1 MQNEQNN
8 DTSMKSRSNLAAR
21 VDLGLRRFARQMACG
36 PVLRDGA
43 LSARVVGEFSAGKT
57 RLLRELLGDDVPEAL
72 APISSKDVQTRLPLE
87 VTYGAAPALS
97 VVERRQDCEQA
108 SEVAVL
114 DRFPARTELDA
125 YEPDQHRLRLCLPL
139 SQLMLH
145 GGDGLVADDGLP
157 RRLFLIDMPGW
168 NSGEDA
174 IAEEDAKATLNAE
187 VCLTLVYVS
196 ASTRLDS
203 AGNRKRLREFL
214 EALLDADFIESP
226 RLIFVLTYCSAAEQE
241 TLAVRARALVE
252 GLWAELSDDV
262 LSLEVLCADFGEMP
276 APTLQ
281 QFRQRFWAFLL
292 APLSD
297 RERPH
302 PWVAQIRAWQED
314 WDVRP
319 RLRLT
324 HALVEELRAL
334 VARIRPRGT
343 FLHGMNMHRVAGLND
358 EEIRAKLQKEWRR
371 QTGCGSLDVL
381 ATQFEAI
388 RLPADHPLA
397 LWWREVWF
405 DQARLLFSSVRTFF
419 AQAGRAIDA
428 VHNGTPDLE
437 RHLRRQ
443 LEKPYVRLQ
452 AAVDTS
458 FTRLVDQAC
467 RLSEFEPDKAVA
479 TLLSLSAMQARYEQ
493 HYTVQLQRLRSGEE
507 A

>member
-1 MQNEQNN
+1 
-8 DTSMKSRSNLAAR
+8 MKSRSNLAAR
-21 VDLGLRRFARQMACG
+21 VDIGLRRFAKHMACA
-36 PVLRDGA
+36 PVLQDGA

-87 VTYGAAPALS
+87 LTYGAAPALS
-97 VVERRQDCEQA
+97 VVARKHDCEQA
-108 SEVAVL
+108 SEIAVL
-114 DRFPARTELDA
+114 DRFPARAELDA
-125 YEPDQHRLRLCLPL
+125 YEPDLHRLRLCLPL
-139 SQLMLH
+139 NQFMLH

-174 IAEEDAKATLNAE
+174 IAEEDAQVTLHAE

-214 EALLDADFIESP
+214 EALVDADFIESP

-241 TLAVRARALVE
+241 RLAARARALVE
-252 GLWAELSDDV
+252 GLWAEFSDDV
-262 LSLEVLCADFGEMP
+262 LTLEVLCADFGEMP
-276 APTLQ
+276 APALE

-292 APLSD
+292 GPICD
-297 RERPH
+297 REPPH
-302 PWVAQIRAWQED
+302 PWVAQIRAWRED

-324 HALVEELRAL
+324 HALVEGVRAV
-334 VARIRPRGT
+334 VARTRPRGT
-343 FLHGMNMHRVAGLND
+343 FLHGMNMHRMAGLND
-358 EEIRAKLQKEWRR
+358 EEIRAKLHKEWRR
-371 QTGCGSLDVL
+371 QTEWETLEVL
-381 ATQFEAI
+381 ATQLETI

-405 DQARLLFSSVRTFF
+405 DQARLLFSSARTFF

-428 VHNGTPDLE
+428 VHSGTPDLE
-437 RHLRRQ
+437 GHLRRQ
-443 LEKPYVRLQ
+443 LEKPYARLQ
-452 AAVDTS
+452 AAIDTS
-458 FTRLVDQAC
+458 FTRLVDQAHQ
-467 RLSEFEPDKAVA
+467 LAGFEPDKAVA

-493 HYTVQLQRLRSGEE
+493 HYTAQLQRLRHGEQ